1 MKRWSL
7 ATRLAL
13 SVVPIALIALIAGAY
28 AVWTLVE
35 VADGSPGPLLDV
47 AIGEQTAFFI
57 SALALLLFIGA
68 VWFAYSLGRSVIK
81 RVQSVTEAATKVAD
95 VDLPNLVEALRNP
108 HEDLAE
114 LPPVDL
120 GDAGDDEIGDL
131 SKSFQALHTTL
142 IEVASQQMEILRK
155 GVSDIFITLARRN
168 RSLVDRQ
175 LALIDDLESREEDP
189 EILGGYYKLDHF
201 ATRMR
206 RNAESLLVLAGA
218 EPPRVWAKPLELSE
232 VIRGALGE
240 VDDYQ
245 RIDVLAMEPS
255 RLSGAAVTDVAHLV
269 SELLDNATQYSP
281 PTERVRV
288 AGMFDPAGYLITISD
303 NGLGMSDARIAE
315 LNRILEQP
323 PALGLALEPTLGI
336 YVVARLAARH
346 GIKVVLI
353 PGVTGITAR
362 ITIPRGLLDVGQRAR
377 PGEGGG
383 AADEGRPAGEAAP
396 ALDEE
401 VSRDRGGQYVFRRN
415 ERQDV
420 VPPPPQAEPPQADE
434 PQRPAEEEPAT
445 RVRKPDR
452 APEKPGER
460 REIEDEQPAPSDL
473 PQRSSNKL
481 VAPQDPESG
490 AAEDAL
496 ERRDLTSSE
505 EMKAL
510 TERLARQTRV
520 RSGPKPEASQPDSRQ
535 TERSHH
541 EPGPPERSQPESRRP
556 DAPVEE
562 PRAQPA
568 NASLPVRTPGASY
581 RADDDEAASS
591 VTAEGAIG
599 IRSALSAYEEGRNAA
614 SAHSESESDHSD
626 HEGSDGQ

>member
-35 VADGSPGPLLDV
+35 AADGSPGPLGGL

-57 SALALLLFIGA
+57 SAIAILVFVAA
-68 VWFAYSLGRSVIK
+68 VWVAYALGRSVVK
-81 RVQSVTEAATKVAD
+81 RVQSVTDAATKVAE

-108 HEDLAE
+108 HQDLAE

-120 GDAGDDEIGDL
+120 DQGEDDEIGEL
-131 SKSFQALHTTL
+131 AGSFEALHSTL
-142 IEVASQQMEILRK
+142 VDVAGQQMEILRR
-155 GVSDIFITLARRN
+155 GVSDIFVTLARRN

-175 LALIDDLESREEDP
+175 LALIDELESREEDP

-255 RLSGAAVTDVAHLV
+255 RLSGSAVTDVAHLV

-288 AGMFDPAGYLITISD
+288 AGMFDPDGYLITISD

-353 PGVTGITAR
+353 PGVVGITAR
-362 ITIPRGLLDVGQRAR
+362 ITIPRSLLEVGKRAR
-377 PGEGGG
+377 PSDQEGIQDRQAGM
-383 AADEGRPAGEAAP
+383 DEGPGQISTDDVA
-396 ALDEE
+396 
-401 VSRDRGGQYVFRRN
+401 VSEDGGQYVFRR
-415 ERQDV
+415 QPQPAPVSPDTAAPAS
-420 VPPPPQAEPPQADE
+420 PPSEHQETPVTSAELQETPVARTEPQPPQEAPSPPDQPRALPE
-434 PQRPAEEEPAT
+434 AGPEEPA
-445 RVRKPDR
+445 V
-452 APEKPGER
+452 
-460 REIEDEQPAPSDL
+460 
-473 PQRSSNKL
+473 
-481 VAPQDPESG
+481 
-490 AAEDAL
+490 
-496 ERRDLTSSE
+496 TSSE

-510 TERLARQTRV
+510 TERLARGTREK
-520 RSGPKPEASQPDSRQ
+520 GAPTADEPHSQPA
-535 TERSHH
+535 
-541 EPGPPERSQPESRRP
+541 PEREA
-556 DAPVEE
+556 DAPS
-562 PRAQPA
+562 
-568 NASLPVRTPGASY
+568 SLPVRTPGASY
-581 RADDDEAASS
+581 RDDDDVAASS
-591 VTAEGAIG
+591 ATADGAIG
-599 IRSALSAYEEGRNAA
+599 IRSALSAYEEGRDAA
-614 SAHSESESDHSD
+614 SQHRTDEDAVSREPEEERST
-626 HEGSDGQ
+626 